1 MPARPVSIALV
12 AVAFTIASDA
22 AMSEIYKWAEADGSV
37 HYGDTP
43 PAQTKNVR
51 LIGKDSGYVSV
62 VPGLSKEEIAR
73 LREREDQ
80 LRLQRLEREV
90 EELRAREQAR
100 EYAQPEL
107 VYSDVYV
114 PVYGYRRPLH
124 GRMIG
129 HDKPRA
135 EHPIA
140 KPFPPHRTQP
150 IEQPGAARTPPLA
163 LSRR

>member
-1 MPARPVSIALV
+1 MHARPVSIALV
-12 AVAFTIASDA
+12 AVALTIASDA

-62 VPGLSKEEIAR
+62 VPGLSKEELAR
-73 LREREDQ
+73 LRERDDQ

-90 EELRAREQAR
+90 EELRARELAR
-100 EYAQPEL
+100 EYAQQEV

-114 PVYGYRRPLH
+114 PVYGYWRPRH
-124 GRMIG
+124 DRKFG
-129 HDKPRA
+129 HEKPRP

-140 KPFPPHRTQP
+140 KPSPPHRTPPMEQP
-150 IEQPGAARTPPLA
+150 IAARTPVLA
-163 LSRR
+163 LGRR